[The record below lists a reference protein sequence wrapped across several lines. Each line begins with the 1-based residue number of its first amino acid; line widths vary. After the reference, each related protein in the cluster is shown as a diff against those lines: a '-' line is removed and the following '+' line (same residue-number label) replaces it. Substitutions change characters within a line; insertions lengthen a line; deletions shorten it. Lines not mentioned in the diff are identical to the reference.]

1 VFDVRRCR
9 RYFHRLTMVLAMA
22 FLVVL
27 TVSMTA
33 CAAPRSLP
41 PVSTGARL
49 SMEEAGKIVSLHNQI
64 RTEVGVGPLRWS
76 EEVAG
81 YAQQWADH
89 LASSR
94 CGMQHRPRSGKWRQ
108 QYGENLFIGSAGHYG
123 TADAVRA
130 WAREKSSYRGGAIH
144 ASGFA
149 DIGHYTQMVWRESR
163 QIGCATAR
171 CRNNLIVVCNYD
183 PPGNFVGQRPY

>member
-1 VFDVRRCR
+1 MSRYR
-9 RYFHRLTMVLAMA
+9 RYFNRFSMVFFMA
-22 FLVVL
+22 LPLL

-33 CAAPRSLP
+33 CAVPGSLP
-41 PVSTGARL
+41 GVSTGARL
-49 SMEEAGKIVSLHNQI
+49 SPEEAGRIVSLHNQI
-64 RTEVGVGPLRWS
+64 RAEVGVGPLRWS

-89 LASSR
+89 LASTR
-94 CGMQHRPRSGKWRQ
+94 CGMQHRPRSGKWQQ
-108 QYGENLFIGSAGHYG
+108 QYGENLFIGTVGHYG

-130 WAREKSSYRGGAIH
+130 WASEKSSYRGGAIH

-149 DIGHYTQMVWRESR
+149 RIGHYTQMVWRETR
-163 QIGCATAR
+163 KIGCATAV